1 LTADPAL
8 SRLGLFRLLAAVA
21 QAVPVMLV
29 VLLPAPAAA
38 WNAAGHRLVACI
50 AWENLDQSTRTEI
63 AALLHTHP
71 DHDRWDRRGGK
82 GDPDRTVFI
91 ESSTWPDDIRSD
103 ARFYD
108 GTDEPTFRLAGFPD
122 MARHRDWHYI
132 NRRLDGQTAP
142 RSHRLSGQ
150 LDTQL
155 RRIPQLL
162 GANRNSSELRAYL
175 LPWLNHLVA
184 DAHQP
189 LHTSGGRNAEDN
201 RDESGNGTR
210 IINPFNPRKKRS
222 SLHAFWD
229 DLPGPSWLRGKN
241 LDDTCQALIALHPR
255 PRRSFSSE
263 HWITESLR
271 IAQDRAFPPNTGKTA
286 VIEASF
292 FANSRDI
299 ANRRIVEAGYRLADV
314 LNHLFG
320 AQGSRR

>member
-1 LTADPAL
+1 MTADLAVH
-8 SRLGLFRLLAAVA
+8 RLGLFRF
-21 QAVPVMLV
+21 LV
-29 VLLPAPAAA
+29 VLIVLVVLFPVPAAA

-50 AWENLDQSTRTEI
+50 AWENLDQRARKEI

-71 DHDRWDRRGGK
+71 DHDRWERRGGRA
-82 GDPDRTVFI
+82 DPDRTVFV

-103 ARFYD
+103 ARFHD
-108 GTDEPTFRLAGFPD
+108 SADEPTVRLAGFPD
-122 MARHRDWHYI
+122 MERHRDWHYV
-132 NRRLDGQTAP
+132 NRPLEDRTAP
-142 RSHRLSGQ
+142 RTHPLSGQ
-150 LDTQL
+150 LEGQL
-155 RRIPQLL
+155 QRIPQLL
-162 GANRNSSELRAYL
+162 EANRSSSELRAYL
-175 LPWLNHLVA
+175 LPWLNHLIA

-229 DLPGPSWLRGKN
+229 DLPGPSWLRGRQ

-255 PRRSFSSE
+255 PSRFVSSE
-263 HWITESLR
+263 SWIQESLR
-271 IAQDRAFPPNTGKTA
+271 IARENAFPSDAGNTP
-286 VIEASF
+286 VIDASF

-299 ANRRIVEAGYRLADV
+299 ANRRIVDAGYRLADV